1 MNKNNRITYRF
12 DRTGQTIEDKGRK
25 EISAKPQPAP
35 EREQGKPSN
44 IVPLYA
50 KSEYETAESPFS
62 PWMSPFQEDVGALED
77 LIRETEP
84 KPASAAE
91 KRPAAAADVPV
102 TKPRLVQEP
111 AVPDSQ
117 PEPGPSA
124 KQPQRTAQWH
134 PRQKVQPSES
144 LPESMK
150 QSEPKY
156 VQGEPHG
163 VPKQAESDS
172 WGEPQHYPELE
183 VDLDYGVQ
191 KANRWSGPVHNY
203 SAPPSWIKVF
213 LSVAGALATGALFG
227 YLLLSLFTNTPDQSD
242 SNNKL
247 ANPVNGSVTNP
258 SASPGGGKTN
268 TNGGTSNPAT
278 NQSAAGRVKL
288 DIPLQSYQL
297 LQYGVFSNTE
307 GRDAAIKELTDKGL
321 AAAELRTAN
330 DYRVYA
336 GMAIDRG
343 HALALSNDLG
353 EDIPVYIKQ
362 VDVQVPQQFPFAGD
376 AKAAT
381 VFLNN
386 TIGLISMLDELVL
399 TQLEQPSLSPL
410 SSAAAESWQTEHQ
423 KWTESVKAMQAGV
436 TDESGKAF
444 LIKLIQSM
452 NTAAKSLEEYDKKP
466 SQSHLWAVQDA
477 LMDAVLTQ
485 KEWYES
491 INAL

>member
-12 DRTGQTIEDKGRK
+12 DRTGQSIEDNGRK

-84 KPASAAE
+84 IPAPAADKKPAA
-91 KRPAAAADVPV
+91 
-102 TKPRLVQEP
+102 P
-111 AVPDSQ
+111 AVAPVQDTAVPGSR
-117 PEPGPSA
+117 PETGLSV
-124 KQPQRTAQWH
+124 KQPPRPAQWH
-134 PRQKVQPSES
+134 PRQKVQPSPALPGSMPRSES
-144 LPESMK
+144 KPVQPELHDVLA
-150 QSEPKY
+150 QT
-156 VQGEPHG
+156 
-163 VPKQAESDS
+163 ESDA
-172 WGEPQHYPELE
+172 WGELEHYPELE
-183 VDLDYGVQ
+183 ADLNNNGR
-191 KANRWSGPVHNY
+191 KANRWSGPVHHY

-242 SNNKL
+242 SGNKL

-258 SASPGGGKTN
+258 SSTQNGDKPNA
-268 TNGGTSNPAT
+268 NGGTSSPAA
-278 NQSAAGRVKL
+278 NQTAAGRVKL

-321 AAAELRTAN
+321 AAAGLQTAN

-343 HALALSNDLG
+343 RALALSNDLG
-353 EDIPVYIKQ
+353 EDVPVYIKQ
-362 VDVQVPQQFPFAGD
+362 IDVQVPEQFPFAGD
-376 AKAAT
+376 AKAAAAFMT
-381 VFLNN
+381 N
-386 TIGLISMLDELVL
+386 TIGLISMLDELAL

-410 SSAAAESWQTEHQ
+410 SSAAAESWKAEHQ

-436 TDESGKAF
+436 KDESGKAF

-477 LMDAVLTQ
+477 LMDAVVTQ
-485 KEWYES
+485 KQWYDS

>member
-12 DRTGQTIEDKGRK
+12 DRTGQSVEDNGRK
-25 EISAKPQPAP
+25 EISAKPQQAP

-50 KSEYETAESPFS
+50 KTEYETAESPFS

-84 KPASAAE
+84 KPAQAAE
-91 KRPAAAADVPV
+91 KMQAAPAALPV
-102 TKPRLVQEP
+102 KKPKYVQDP
-111 AVPDSQ
+111 VVLDSQ

-124 KQPQRTAQWH
+124 KQAQRPAQWH
-134 PRQKVQPSES
+134 PRQKAQPAA
-144 LPESMK
+144 LPESIPL
-150 QSEPKY
+150 SEPKS
-156 VQGEPHG
+156 VQPEPHA
-163 VPKQAESDS
+163 VPMPKQSDP
-172 WGEPQHYPELE
+172 WGELEHYPELD
-183 VDLDYGVQ
+183 VDLSLNNNGQ
-191 KANRWSGPVHNY
+191 KANRWSGPVLNY

-227 YLLLSLFTNTPDQSD
+227 YLLLSLFTNTPDQSGSD
-242 SNNKL
+242 KL

-258 SASPGGGKTN
+258 SASPNGDKTN
-268 TNGGTSNPAT
+268 SNGGASSPAVSQT
-278 NQSAAGRVKL
+278 AGRVKL

-307 GRDAAIKELTDKGL
+307 GRDAAIKELSDKGL
-321 AAAELRTAN
+321 AAAGLQTAN

-336 GMAIDRG
+336 GMAIDKGR
-343 HALALSNDLG
+343 ALALSNDLG
-353 EDIPVYIKQ
+353 EDVPVYIKQ
-362 VDVQVPQQFPFAGD
+362 IDVQVPEQFPFAGD

-381 VFLNN
+381 AFMNN
-386 TIGLISMLDELVL
+386 TIGLIGMLDELAL

-410 SSAAAESWQTEHQ
+410 SSAAAESWQTEYQ
-423 KWTESVKAMQAGV
+423 KWTGSVKAMQAGV

-477 LMDAVLTQ
+477 LMDAVVTQ
-485 KEWYES
+485 KQWYEA